1 LIFNCEV
8 IKTESCDR
16 WYYFARPLGL
26 ALLTLWHSMAHSLQ
40 QKYSFT
46 PHNKNNK
53 ARCKKYF
60 LLVKTT
66 IPICVNRKLLR
77 MKSTAK
83 QENNWN
89 FWKKSFSH
97 WYVQTLAPGVCNS
110 TNSIRFK
117 LQPKIPVISK
127 RGCKGSAYYKIG
139 ICKVFFTHSCT
150 VAILEIKKWGRHY
163 GVNDKV
169 GGATQMSILH
179 GDFSLFW
186 RSSCYNWPYQTQHR
200 LVNIAKYELSFYYS
214 LGTPKRHC
222 RCNHTRI
229 LLCRKFCANEWCRRR
244 GASAPLKVL
253 ISWNF
258 ALNPWKSGQN
268 LWKPWKK

>member
-1 LIFNCEV
+1 M

-169 GGATQMSILH
+169 GGQHKCLSCMVIFHCFEDQVAIIDHIKPNIGLWI
-179 GDFSLFW
+179 SLNMNYRFII
-186 RSSCYNWPYQTQHR
+186 H
-200 LVNIAKYELSFYYS
+200 
-214 LGTPKRHC
+214 
-222 RCNHTRI
+222 
-229 LLCRKFCANEWCRRR
+229 
-244 GASAPLKVL
+244 
-253 ISWNF
+253 
-258 ALNPWKSGQN
+258 
-268 LWKPWKK
+268 